1 MLGKNIPLNNSL
13 TMYIAVSCILSLGI
27 IATSYFFQSSYAQQ
41 QNTGNT
47 SSLPSPSSITSTTTI
62 TNNAKVIKI
71 QAGGGNKTAPYT
83 AYTPSL
89 VNVKVGQSIVFY
101 NPTLVAEPHTV
112 TFVFD
117 NSSKA
122 ELNAMF
128 SVKNSSDFIPVP
140 PTSNSQ
146 PVIIPSKASKDTVNI
161 MGTNARASNAVVID
175 STGNVIQLGNN
186 PVYTIKGNEKYVN
199 SGLLFPKG
207 MGPPNGTTSFTVS
220 FDKAGTYNYYCLLH
234 NWQKGTIV
242 VK

>member
-1 MLGKNIPLNNSL
+1 MVRNNILPNSSL
-13 TMYIAVSCILSLGI
+13 TIHFIICFVLSLSI
-27 IATSYFFQSSYAQQ
+27 ITTCYFIQSSYAQQ
-41 QNTGNT
+41 PQQQQTLLN
-47 SSLPSPSSITSTTTI
+47 SSPSASVAT
-62 TNNAKVIKI
+62 TNNAIKI
-71 QAGGGNKTAPYT
+71 QVGGGNKTAPYT
-83 AYTPSL
+83 TYTPSQ
-89 VNVKVGQSIVFY
+89 VNIKVGQSVVFY

-128 SVKNSSDFIPVP
+128 SVKNSSAFMPVP
-140 PTSNSQ
+140 PTANSQ
-146 PVIIPSKASKDTVNI
+146 PVLIPNKASSKDMVNI
-161 MGTNARASNAVVID
+161 MGANARASNAVVID
-175 STGNVIQLGNN
+175 STGKVVQLGNN

-242 VK
+242 VNK